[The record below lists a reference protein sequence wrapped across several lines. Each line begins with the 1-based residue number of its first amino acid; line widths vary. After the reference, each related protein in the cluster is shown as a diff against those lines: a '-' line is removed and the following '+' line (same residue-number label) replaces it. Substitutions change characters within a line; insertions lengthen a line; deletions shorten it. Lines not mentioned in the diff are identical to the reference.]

1 MRGTAALDN
10 SVAYEL
16 YLYTID
22 AYKRLVSMLPLDE
35 RLARFDSRCF
45 SKIGELELGD
55 EAFAAVSVRLMLQR
69 KYFVR
74 GKDLFLRGLLKSADQ
89 DFATSKDVIE
99 PLLDSLDALNSQSVE
114 FAFGDGKVVDGAFAN
129 AEDVMYGLL
138 MHADITRAENLV
150 SVPER
155 MRLVALAPYIAG
167 REYVLLQFS
176 EFLHSAGIKPLSRKE
191 EASATVSFESK
202 GACRQVENSPFWRN
216 LRGRDLG
223 DEDAEKIVHQASR
236 DDLEIA
242 ATVLRFKEALSRRPL
257 DLNELNSLVARET
270 ICRWDNYLQAAELL
284 EGDYGMSALVMY
296 QEDGSALAKLL
307 PNVREPFLIEG
318 PQLIEGGHDI
328 VLVKRSGIWKIWAM
342 RWLFSSSVDGRLSIG
357 GQCIFLS

>member
-1 MRGTAALDN
+1 MDN

-22 AYKRLVSMLPLDE
+22 AYKRLANTLQLDE
-35 RLARFDSRCF
+35 RLARFDSHCF
-45 SKIGELELGD
+45 SKIAELELGD

-74 GKDLFLRGLLKSADQ
+74 GKDLFLRGLLKSAEQ

-99 PLLDSLDALNSQSVE
+99 SLLDSLDALNSQSIE
-114 FAFGDGKVVDGAFAN
+114 FAFGDGRVVEGAYAN
-129 AEDVMYGLL
+129 IEDAMYGVL

-150 SVPER
+150 SVPEQ

-167 REYVLLQFS
+167 REQVLLQFS
-176 EFLHSAGIKPLSRKE
+176 EFLLNAGIKPLSRKE

-223 DEDAEKIVHQASR
+223 DEDIEKIVQQASR
-236 DDLEIA
+236 DDLEII
-242 ATVLRFKEALSRRPL
+242 ATVLRFEEALCRRPL

-270 ICRWDNYLQAAELL
+270 ICRWGDFSQAAGLL
-284 EGDYGMSALVMY
+284 EGDHGMSTLVRH
-296 QEDGSALAKLL
+296 QEDGSALVKLL
-307 PNVREPFLIEG
+307 SHVREPFLIEG
-318 PQLIEGGHDI
+318 PQLIESGHEI
-328 VLVKRSGIWKIWAM
+328 VLVKQGGIWMIWAM
-342 RWLFSSSVDGRLSIG
+342 R
-357 GQCIFLS
+357 

>member
-1 MRGTAALDN
+1 MRGTTALDN

-22 AYKRLVSMLPLDE
+22 VYKRLANTLQLDG
-35 RLARFDSRCF
+35 RLTRFDSHCF
-45 SKIGELELGD
+45 SKIAELELGD

-74 GKDLFLRGLLKSADQ
+74 GKDLFLRGLLKSAEQ

-99 PLLDSLDALNSQSVE
+99 SLLDSLDALNSQSTE
-114 FAFGDGKVVDGAFAN
+114 FAFGDGRVVEGAYAN
-129 AEDVMYGLL
+129 IEDAMYGVL

-150 SVPER
+150 SVPEQ

-167 REYVLLQFS
+167 REQVLLQFS
-176 EFLHSAGIKPLSRKE
+176 EFLLNAGIKPLSRKE

-223 DEDAEKIVHQASR
+223 DEDIEKVVQQASR
-236 DDLEIA
+236 DDLEIF
-242 ATVLRFKEALSRRPL
+242 ATVLRFKESLGRRPL
-257 DLNELNSLVARET
+257 ELNVLNSLVAWET
-270 ICRWDNYLQAAELL
+270 IPRWGDFSQVAELL
-284 EGDYGMSALVMY
+284 EGDYGMSTLVRY
-296 QEDGSALAKLL
+296 QEDGSALVKLL
-307 PNVREPFLIEG
+307 PNVREPLLIEG
-318 PQLIEGGHDI
+318 PQLIEDGHDI
-328 VLVKRSGIWKIWAM
+328 VLVKQGGIWKIWAM
-342 RWLFSSSVDGRLSIG
+342 R
-357 GQCIFLS
+357 